1 MEGMKS
7 NTKQGT
13 KKKSNPH
20 RTGLFKKGKS
30 WKRLRRGSRLGPMWT
45 AIAEHLLVRAGRA
58 EEACSGLPPTLR
70 ERTAGV
76 GVALGWAWVSAR
88 VHLRKGPVVGAETR

>member
-1 MEGMKS
+1 MEGIKS

-30 WKRLRRGSRLGPMWT
+30 WKRLRRGVE
-45 AIAEHLLVRAGRA
+45 I
-58 EEACSGLPPTLR
+58 
-70 ERTAGV
+70 
-76 GVALGWAWVSAR
+76 
-88 VHLRKGPVVGAETR
+88 GADVDGDR